1 MKKIV
6 SLALASAMVLGL
18 LAACGGD
25 TTETSTPAPTESQA
39 VETPT
44 ANDGLFNLNINIAS
58 EPQTIDPALNSAVD
72 GAIMTGHLFEG
83 LYRWADSG
91 ELVDGVQDCNLAELV
106 PGQADG
112 EPEKVVNEDG
122 TVTYTFKIRSDAKWS
137 DGKPVTAGDFV
148 YSWQRLAT
156 PETAA
161 DYCYMIDM
169 VKGYAEI
176 NGGIPETDADGKV
189 VLDED
194 GNPVIKE
201 YADPTTLGVEAPDDS
216 TFVVTLTYDCP
227 YFLEV
232 CAFPA
237 TFPVREDVV
246 SADPDGWTHNVETY
260 LSNGAY
266 TLTQWDHNSQIVM
279 AKNENYYDYDKL
291 GPDTLTF
298 KLMDDNNAMLT
309 GFNSGE
315 LDFIEDMPVDEIPS
329 LLSSG
334 DLRIVPYIGTYYVCY
349 NVEKAP
355 FDDWRVRK
363 AFTLAI
369 DAQYIV
375 ENVTQTGQLPASGF
389 VPSGV
394 AGKDGDFRTE
404 GGDYWTPATDDEQ
417 YAKNVEEAKQLLA
430 DAGYPNGE
438 GFPTVTYLYNTSDN
452 HKKIGEALQQQWQT
466 ALGVEVKLENQEWAA
481 FLETRKNGEYQI
493 ARNGWIADYNDPIS
507 FLDMWLTGGGNN
519 DAQYSN
525 ADYDAAINEAKSS
538 ADPAVRMA
546 AMHRAEDII
555 MGQDWALGPIYFYT
569 QKYMLNSDVKG
580 MYYTPLGYFFFDRC
594 TK

>member
-6 SLALASAMVLGL
+6 SLGLASAMTLGL
-18 LAACGGD
+18 LAGCGG
-25 TTETSTPAPTESQA
+25 TTTQTPAPSAPVESTA
-39 VETPT
+39 PETP
-44 ANDGLFNLNINIAS
+44 ANGPFNLNINIAS

-72 GAIMTGHLFEG
+72 GAIMTGHMFEG

-106 PGQADG
+106 PGQA
-112 EPEKVVNEDG
+112 ESYEKVVNEDG
-122 TVTYTFKIRSDAKWS
+122 TVTYTFKLRSDAKWS
-137 DGKPVTAGDFV
+137 DGKAVTAGDFV

-176 NGGIPETDADGKV
+176 NGGIPETDAEGKV
-189 VLDED
+189 VLDEA

-375 ENVTQTGQLPASGF
+375 ENVTQTGQVPASGF

-394 AGKDGDFRTE
+394 AGVGPDFRAE

-438 GFPTVTYLYNTSDN
+438 GFPTVTYLYNTNDN
-452 HKKIGEALQQQWQT
+452 HQKIGEALQQQWST
-466 ALGVEVKLENQEWAA
+466 ALNVNVKLENQDWAV
-481 FLETRKNGEYQI
+481 FLETRKQGNYQI

-538 ADPAVRMA
+538 ADPEVRMA

-569 QKYMLNSDVKG
+569 QKYMLNTDVKG

-594 TK
+594 TKG